1 MLILFHGVSHFQ
13 YFIKPGL
20 FFNCKTKCRFYSPFT
35 LTIVRLVLQT
45 LSKTIESNNFH
56 NKTTMN
62 TKGHGCFYKD
72 IIHLTIRHSGIDTP
86 PNWNFHMLDKPANK
100 KQVLFSKTFLLKIS
114 ITNKPAFF
122 IWFNKTYLPI
132 FLLVHFHYSCIVYS

>member
-1 MLILFHGVSHFQ
+1 MLCSLLNSSSLYSILPLHGPYKYILLKSKNQERFSLFLILIISRMVSNKTPLVFTVQ
-13 YFIKPGL
+13 I
-20 FFNCKTKCRFYSPFT
+20 FNCKTKCRFYSPFT

-86 PNWNFHMLDKPANK
+86 PN
-100 KQVLFSKTFLLKIS
+100 
-114 ITNKPAFF
+114 
-122 IWFNKTYLPI
+122 
-132 FLLVHFHYSCIVYS
+132 